1 MEVDQDTSTL
11 VTMLS
16 LVLLGARKM
25 ANMCT
30 ISSLQRGPVAAAVEA
45 RIAITFLVKTT
56 GSLVF
61 LSLCVPN
68 KNNLKGF

>member
-1 MEVDQDTSTL
+1 MANSHDAST
-11 VTMLS
+11 VVAMLS

-45 RIAITFLVKTT
+45 RIAITF
-56 GSLVF
+56 
-61 LSLCVPN
+61 
-68 KNNLKGF
+68 